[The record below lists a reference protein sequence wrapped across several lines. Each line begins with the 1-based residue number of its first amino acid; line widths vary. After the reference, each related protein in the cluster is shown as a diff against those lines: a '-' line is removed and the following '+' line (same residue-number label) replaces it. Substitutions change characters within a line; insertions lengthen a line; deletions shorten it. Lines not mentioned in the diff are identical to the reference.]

1 MKPFL
6 LLQHRYLDEASDNEY
21 KAILHHGSLNSEEL
35 VRIRM
40 ESESILT
47 INPTDYCGIITGGG
61 PANIS
66 DSDSEK
72 PSAQLRFETEM
83 NMLYHTIFKYDI
95 PYLGMCYGMGSIT
108 KYLGGNVSKKR
119 FSEPVGSVNIQLEQH
134 IEDPILAN
142 IPTSFKAFVGHK
154 ESCQSLPEGAVLLAS
169 SSTCPIQMIRCKQ
182 NIYATQFHPE
192 LNLTGIILRIRTYKN
207 HGYFSPNEVES
218 LINSVKDEVII
229 YPQKILENFISIYK
243 GNR

>member
-21 KAILHHGSLNSEEL
+21 KAILQHGPLSPEEL
-35 VRIRM
+35 VRVRM
-40 ESESILT
+40 ESVSISG
-47 INPTDYCGIITGGG
+47 INPNDYSGIITGGG
-61 PANIS
+61 PANVS
-66 DSDSEK
+66 DADEEK
-72 PSAQLRFETEM
+72 SSAQLRFEAEM
-83 NMLYHTIFKYDI
+83 NTLYHTIFKYDI

-108 KYLGGNVSKKR
+108 KYLGGNVSKKQ

-134 IEDPILAN
+134 VEDPILAN
-142 IPTSFKAFVGHK
+142 IPSSFNAFVGHK
-154 ESCQSLPEGAVLLAS
+154 ESCQSLPNGAVLLAS

-192 LNLTGIILRIRTYKN
+192 LDLPGIILRIRTYKN

-243 GNR
+243 INS